1 MWFILI
7 CDAWLNRPV
16 VYQFEKINVS
26 LSLSKAIYQYD
37 QLRHPD
43 SYRDSLTGFVV
54 QNFQTDT
61 LPTGRCWHE
70 RTAG

>member
-54 QNFQTDT
+54 
-61 LPTGRCWHE
+61 
-70 RTAG
+70 